1 MFKKFLYI
9 IVVIGLAVSGSVRA
23 ADQNVSLLVLGDSL
37 SAGYGI
43 AEADTWVAE
52 IDRTWQIHHP
62 HLRIINASISGE
74 TTQGGLSRLESL
86 LERHQPDI
94 VFIELGG
101 NDGLRGF
108 NLNTMEANLREMV
121 KILQSRNVQVA
132 LSEVEIPPNLGR
144 RYTRMFRDVFHTVA
158 EDKDI
163 PLIPFFMRE
172 VALNP
177 NYMQADGIHPNLA
190 AQPVIADLMEPQLR
204 ALLEAL

>member
-9 IVVIGLAVSGSVRA
+9 IVVIGLAVSCSVRA
-23 ADQNVSLLVLGDSL
+23 ADTNVSLLVLGDSL

-52 IDRTWQIHHP
+52 IDRTWSLHHP
-62 HLRIINASISGE
+62 NLRIINASISGE
-74 TTQGGLSRLESL
+74 TTQGGLARLESL
-86 LERHQPDI
+86 IDRHQPDI

-108 NLNTMEANLREMV
+108 NLDTMESNLREMV
-121 KILQSRNVQVA
+121 TILQSRNIQVA

-158 EDKDI
+158 DDKGI

-172 VALNP
+172 VALNAE
-177 NYMQADGIHPNLA
+177 YMQADGIHPNLA
-190 AQPVIADLMEPQLR
+190 AQPVIADIMEPQLR